1 MSAVGEASTEL
12 APPRP
17 ARVSLNAV
25 LDGLVFVYAGLAV
38 VWLAWLILSE
48 SFEFGWFGI
57 LFFVAFWLVLA
68 YLVLPRLHR
77 ILTTVYVPD
86 YFIGRARTSD
96 GLLGDPVNL
105 AFLGEEDAIHAAMA
119 AAGWTRA
126 DDVTMAS
133 GWRIVMSTLSRRSY
147 DEAPVSPLFLFGR
160 KQDFAYQQEVAGN
173 PAKRHHVRFWRT
185 PAGWLLPGGRRVDWL
200 AAGTFDRAVGFS
212 LFTLQITHKIDA
224 DIDVE
229 RDHIVRTLEQS
240 DAAVRVDVIADFS
253 TGYHSRNGG
262 GDTIRTDGDLPV
274 VDVRQVLE
282 PASAPEPPAMG
293 RSQDVARAKPRT
305 DSWGETVGK
314 RPAFESPVVLAERD
328 RPAASM
334 SRPTATALGA
344 ALIVVR
350 VVLGVIWLL
359 ALALDWNRVLE
370 NDLGLAPTDD
380 AWSDL
385 SGTALTFVLVIG
397 GVVLVA
403 ELGFAWLVFRG
414 SNWARIAVMVVA
426 MGSITIAAL
435 DYFLGGE
442 DITIRTTL
450 LTLACDILVLL
461 ALSSRAARAWA
472 RRPRPRR
479 ASPAS
484 RRAVSGGCLKG
495 RAPRRAR
502 SS

>member
-1 MSAVGEASTEL
+1 MSVGQATVEA

-17 ARVSLNAV
+17 ARLSVNAI
-25 LDGLVFVYAGLAV
+25 LDGFVFVYAGLAV

-105 AFLGEEDAIHAAMA
+105 AFLGDEEDLHAAMV

-160 KQDFAYQQEVAGN
+160 KQDFAYQQEVEGN

-185 PAGWLLPGGRRVDWL
+185 PDGWLLPGGRRVDWL

-229 RDHIVRTLEQS
+229 RDHIVHTLVAS
-240 DAAVRVDVIADFS
+240 DASVRVDVIEDFS

-274 VDVRQVLE
+274 VDVRPVVVA
-282 PASAPEPPAMG
+282 PAEAQAAAPG
-293 RSQDVARAKPRT
+293 KPRS

-314 RPAFESPVVLAERD
+314 RPAFESPVVLAERE
-328 RPAASM
+328 RTAATAP
-334 SRPTATALGA
+334 RPTATALGA
-344 ALIVVR
+344 GLIVVR
-350 VVLGVIWLL
+350 VLLGVVWLL

-370 NDLGLAPTDD
+370 DDLGLAPTDD

-385 SGTALTFVLVIG
+385 SGTALTIVLVIG
-397 GVVLVA
+397 AVVLAA
-403 ELGFAWLVFRG
+403 ELVFAWLVFLG
-414 SNWARIAVMVVA
+414 SNWARITVMAVA
-426 MGSITIAAL
+426 MASITIAAL
-435 DYFLGGE
+435 HYFLADT

-450 LTLACDILVLL
+450 LTLGCDILVLL
-461 ALSSRAARAWA
+461 ALSSRPARAWA
-472 RRPRPRR
+472 RRPRR
-479 ASPAS
+479 
-484 RRAVSGGCLKG
+484 
-495 RAPRRAR
+495 
-502 SS
+502 